1 MGRSSLR
8 GATQLERQCLSAFFS
23 VTLKC
28 ACSRRRLRGVP
39 SALQCAAFSR
49 GSTLFDRIWPD
60 FFPSLPVFSY
70 YKRKKPRCQQNSE
83 FRMKN
88 SELGFVG
95 DERLYLS
102 YSFPVERGETME
114 GLCPLHPHK
123 GHRPLTQSRNW
134 QSVSHKQFPGEMEH
148 RAHKFSQMKIVSL
161 RAGCGTAATQKPL
174 CKRTNETLRIGCGTA
189 AHAETPL
196 QR

>member
-49 GSTLFDRIWPD
+49 GSTLFDCIWPD

-88 SELGFVG
+88 SELGLLVMKGCIFHTVSRCCVG
-95 DERLYLS
+95 RPWEASPSAPAGPARSLTLHPFSGSNKLYLS
-102 YSFPVERGETME
+102 YSFPVKRGEPCGALPYTSA
-114 GLCPLHPHK
+114 GSLTLHPF
-123 GHRPLTQSRNW
+123 PEIAICFTQTVSR
-134 QSVSHKQFPGEMEH
+134 
-148 RAHKFSQMKIVSL
+148 
-161 RAGCGTAATQKPL
+161 
-174 CKRTNETLRIGCGTA
+174 
-189 AHAETPL
+189 
-196 QR
+196 